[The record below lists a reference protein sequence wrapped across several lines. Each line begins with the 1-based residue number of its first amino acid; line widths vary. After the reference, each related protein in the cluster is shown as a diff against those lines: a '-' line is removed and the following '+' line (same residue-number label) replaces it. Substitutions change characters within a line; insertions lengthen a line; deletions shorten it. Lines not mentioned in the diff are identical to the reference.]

1 MRRKIFLSTII
12 ISTFFLCRNTLS
24 ILQKLG
30 ITFELREERITVSW
44 ALCLLIV
51 LIVSAILYGYK
62 NTFSSLGLDKKIVK
76 GISYGLVF
84 SSPMILGYAM
94 IGELRWQW
102 VSWISIS
109 AIFFWAAMEEVL
121 FRGFLFG
128 QLFRKANWRFVPAAI
143 LNAVIFGM
151 GHLYQG
157 GSLEH
162 SAGVF
167 AITLMGGAWFA
178 WLYIEWDSNLWV
190 PISLHFFMNLSWQL
204 FAVGD
209 TALGGWGANFFR
221 IMTIILSVVATKAY
235 RQSKGGSLSSPKSKQ
250 SSKKTEFHTFQ
261 DVQITTNIKEV
272 V

>member
-1 MRRKIFLSTII
+1 MQRNIILSTII
-12 ISTFFLCRNTLS
+12 ISTFFLCRNILG

-30 ITFELREERITVSW
+30 VYFELREQRITVSW
-44 ALCLLIV
+44 TLCLIIV
-51 LIVSAILYGYK
+51 LIVSGILYGHK
-62 NTFSSLGLDKKIVK
+62 KTFSSLGLNKQILK
-76 GISYGLVF
+76 GISYGFAF
-84 SSPMILGYAM
+84 SSPMILGYAV

-128 QLFRKANWRFVPAAI
+128 QLFKNANWRFVPAAL

-157 GSLEH
+157 NSFEH
-162 SAGVF
+162 TMGVF

-178 WLYIEWDSNLWV
+178 WLYIEWDSNLWI
-190 PISLHFFMNLSWQL
+190 PISLHFFMNLSWQF

-221 IMTIILSVVATKAY
+221 VMTILLSIVVTIAY
-235 RQSKGGSLSSPKSKQ
+235 RQSEGSFLSFPKQKQ
-250 SSKKTEFHTFQ
+250 MIKNKRTLAISNI
-261 DVQITTNIKEV
+261 QITRK
-272 V
+272 

>member
-1 MRRKIFLSTII
+1 MRRKIILSTII
-12 ISTFFLCRNTLS
+12 ISTFFLCRNALS
-24 ILQKLG
+24 LLQKMG
-30 ITFELREERITVSW
+30 ISFKLREERITVSW
-44 ALCLLIV
+44 VLCLLIV
-51 LIVSAILYGYK
+51 LIVSGVLYGYK
-62 NTFSSLGLDKKIVK
+62 NTFNSLGLDKKIFK
-76 GISYGLVF
+76 GISYGFVF
-84 SSPMILGYAM
+84 SSPMILGYTM
-94 IGELRWQW
+94 IGELKWQW

-128 QLFRKANWRFVPAAI
+128 QLFKKANWRFVPAAL

-157 GSLEH
+157 NSFEH
-162 SAGVF
+162 TAGVF

-204 FAVGD
+204 FAIGD

-221 IMTIILSVVATKAY
+221 IMTILLSVVLTIAY
-235 RQSKGGSLSSPKSKQ
+235 RQSEGGFLSFPKSKQ
-250 SSKKTEFHTFQ
+250 KSQKTPTSMLPDLQVSTELNQ
-261 DVQITTNIKEV
+261 Q
-272 V
+272 